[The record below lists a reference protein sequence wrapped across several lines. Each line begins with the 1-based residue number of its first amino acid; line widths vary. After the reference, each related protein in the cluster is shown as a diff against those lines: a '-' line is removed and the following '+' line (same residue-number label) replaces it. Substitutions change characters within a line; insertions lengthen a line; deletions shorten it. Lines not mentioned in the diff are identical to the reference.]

1 MEKIFSIHIPK
12 TAGTFFGQVL
22 QSLQPEI
29 IFFNYGPES
38 PSTRIYIHNEPL
50 EFADRNSLQPFFFD
64 YLRQKDGGV
73 AIMHGHVWEK
83 RFWDENPDA
92 KLLCWMREPAQ
103 RLYSHYEFF
112 KRQPKPG
119 NERYENFKRR
129 KQTFL
134 EFATDQL
141 NVNRQT
147 GILDGISI
155 NELSFVGVVERVSQ
169 SLDLFSN
176 VFGKNI
182 SVSET
187 FSLNKNQNRNSE
199 SYKISEEELSN
210 IEECNLLDFQNYY
223 QIVRTYQK
231 I

>member
-1 MEKIFSIHIPK
+1 MGRESRCEVI
-12 TAGTFFGQVL
+12 VL
-22 QSLQPEI
+22 
-29 IFFNYGPES
+29 
-38 PSTRIYIHNEPL
+38 
-50 EFADRNSLQPFFFD
+50 D
-64 YLRQKDGGV
+64 
-73 AIMHGHVWEK
+73 
-83 RFWDENPDA
+83 
-92 KLLCWMREPAQ
+92 EPAQ
-103 RLYSHYEFF
+103 SFLSYEFF

-147 GILDGISI
+147 RILDGISI